1 MAGKVAGGEEKK
13 GRSVNSKRGIIR
25 SFEVKW
31 FKTLTSRR
39 RRGIFVY
46 SHALPEFSEEHQ
58 NETQPKKK
66 NRNRN
71 RNRNEGGTLD
81 LAASDASTNPPLTEV
96 APPPPL
102 LQVRGVV
109 GLALA
114 AESEAWRGRMG
125 LERG

>member
-58 NETQPKKK
+58 NETQPKKEK
-66 NRNRN
+66 PKPKPKPKR
-71 RNRNEGGTLD
+71 
-81 LAASDASTNPPLTEV
+81 
-96 APPPPL
+96 
-102 LQVRGVV
+102 RG
-109 GLALA
+109 
-114 AESEAWRGRMG
+114 EP
-125 LERG
+125 